1 MLDKFCQCP
10 ALDEKQVAMLGDVT
24 QELEN
29 LRINE
34 KKQTRIEH
42 FFLKKNVI
50 LFKRI
55 LLCSNYLPVEALVS
69 FNSINIRV
77 ILIFLKITEF

>member
-1 MLDKFCQCP
+1 MLDKICQCP
-10 ALDEKQVAMLGDVT
+10 TLDEKQVAMFGDVT

-42 FFLKKNVI
+42 FFLKNI
-50 LFKRI
+50 FLFKSI

-77 ILIFLKITEF
+77 ILIFFENN